1 MTIITKPI
9 TDKKADKLDEPLVE
23 NEEIEGL
30 VSVHLV

>member
-30 VSVHLV
+30 VSVQLV

>member
-23 NEEIEGL
+23 NEQIEGV
-30 VSVHLV
+30 VSVQLV

>member
-23 NEEIEGL
+23 NEEIEGV
-30 VSVHLV
+30 VSVQLV